1 MTSSPARSAGRPRP
15 GRPSSGARE
24 RILDACL
31 EVLKSEGYAGVT
43 IAKIAA
49 RAGEN
54 KALVSYHF
62 GSKQGAIAAA
72 ARLLGGIITEEVS
85 GALAGATTPT
95 DVVRRLLDGVWALLE
110 RDVRLAR
117 AYFDLNAVS
126 VVEDDVRSVMREVK
140 TGFRQVGFDSLRGAG
155 VSESRARTG
164 STMVIAGAEGLSLEW
179 VERGRTPEL
188 DRAREMFIR
197 AAASQL
203 EG

>member
-1 MTSSPARSAGRPRP
+1 LSVAGAAGRPRP

-24 RILDACL
+24 RILEACL

-43 IAKIAA
+43 VAKIAA

-54 KALVSYHF
+54 KALISYHF

-72 ARLLGGIITEEVS
+72 ARLLGDTITEEVVVS
-85 GALAGATTPT
+85 LEGSSTPEA
-95 DVVRRLLDGVWALLE
+95 VVRGLLDGVWSLLE

-126 VVEDDVRSVMREVK
+126 VVEDDVRSVMRQVK
-140 TGFRQVGFDSLRGAG
+140 EGFRQVGFEFLRNAG
-155 VSESRARTG
+155 VPEVRARTG

-179 VERGRTPEL
+179 VERGKTPEL
-188 DRAREMFIR
+188 ERAREMFIR

-203 EG
+203 EV

>member
-1 MTSSPARSAGRPRP
+1 VNDGGVTAVGRPRP
-15 GRPSSGARE
+15 GRPPSGARE
-24 RILDACL
+24 RILGACL

-54 KALVSYHF
+54 KALISYHF

-72 ARLLGGIITEEVS
+72 ARLLGEIITEEVVAS
-85 GALAGATTPT
+85 LEGAETPT
-95 DVVRRLLDGVWALLE
+95 EVVTGLLDGVWSLLD
-110 RDVRLAR
+110 RDVRFAR

-126 VVEDDVRSVMREVK
+126 VVEDDVRSVMRQVK
-140 TGFRQVGFDSLRGAG
+140 GGFRQVGFEYLRDAG
-155 VSESRARTG
+155 VPAARARTG

-188 DRAREMFIR
+188 DRAKEMFVR
-197 AAASQL
+197 AAVSQL
-203 EG
+203 

>member
-1 MTSSPARSAGRPRP
+1 MTEAARAAGHPRP

-24 RILDACL
+24 RILEACL

-43 IAKIAA
+43 VAKIAA

-72 ARLLGGIITEEVS
+72 ARLLGETITRDVVAALD
-85 GALAGATTPT
+85 GAATPT
-95 DVVRRLLDGVWALLE
+95 DVVRRLLDGVWAILE

-126 VVEDDVRSVMREVK
+126 VVEDDVRDVMRQVK
-140 TGFRQVGFDSLRGAG
+140 EGFRQVGFDYLRDAG
-155 VSESRARTG
+155 VPAPRARTG
-164 STMVIAGAEGLSLEW
+164 SMMLIAGGEGLSLEW
-179 VERGRTPEL
+179 IERGRTPEL

-197 AAASQL
+197 ATASQL

>member
-1 MTSSPARSAGRPRP
+1 MS
-15 GRPSSGARE
+15 
-24 RILDACL
+24 D
-31 EVLKSEGYAGVT
+31 GYAGVT
-43 IAKIAA
+43 IAKVAA

-54 KALVSYHF
+54 KALISYHF

-72 ARLLGGIITEEVS
+72 ARMLGERVTQEVVAS
-85 GALAGATTPT
+85 MESSSTPEG
-95 DVVRRLLDGVWALLE
+95 VVRGLLDGVWNLLE

-126 VVEDDVRSVMREVK
+126 DVEDDVRGVMRQVK
-140 TGFRQVGFDSLRGAG
+140 DGFRQVGYEFLRDAG
-155 VSESRARTG
+155 VTEGRAKTG

-197 AAASQL
+197 AAVTQL
-203 EG
+203 GS